1 MSTYYVR
8 PYLYI
13 YLHLRKPKTPK
24 MATIPSHALRHL
36 TLTRPWLRKISCTTS
51 LAFSSQDPLLTYPD
65 NSNNNDTDHTK
76 KTTNSKSQAFF
87 PKKNQVLEL
96 ECESLAF
103 KGKGVCKVADSG
115 FVLLCDNALP
125 GERFIGRVSRKKG
138 SYAEVTKLKTL
149 SPHRDLV
156 DAPCAYASYCG
167 GCKTQNLSYEAQLRA
182 KEQQVRELVIHVGKF
197 SDKNPD
203 FECIMKPIVPC
214 DVQFH
219 YRNKMEF
226 SFGTQKWLP
235 KELLHEKLDGID
247 NYALGL
253 HAPGYFD
260 KILNVDKCLLQSE
273 PANKILATVQDN
285 WKDPELGLS
294 PYNVHS
300 HTGFL
305 KHLVLR
311 TGRDMKTDLPELM
324 VNFVT
329 SSYKPEMLKPL
340 VEKNSAIPEVVSIMN
355 NVNTSV
361 GNTSVGEEEYTLYG
375 KSTITESLRGLTFQ
389 ISANS
394 FFQTNTHQAEVLYKL
409 IEDCAGLRGDAS
421 EIVLDLFCGTGTIGL
436 TLAKKA
442 KHVYGYEVVAQA
454 VADAHRNAKLNGISN
469 TTFLQG
475 DLNKIDENFGK
486 HFPKPDIVISD
497 PNRPGMHMKLIKF
510 LLKLKAPKIVY
521 VSCNPATCARDID
534 YLCHGVMEQN
544 IKGCY
549 KLKSIQPV
557 DMFPHTPHIEC
568 VCLLE
573 LC

>member
-1 MSTYYVR
+1 
-8 PYLYI
+8 
-13 YLHLRKPKTPK
+13 
-24 MATIPSHALRHL
+24 MATIPSHAFRHL
-36 TLTRPWLRKISCTTS
+36 IVTRPWLRRIRCTSS
-51 LAFSSQDPLLTYPD
+51 LAFSCQDTTQTHHENY
-65 NSNNNDTDHTK
+65 NNDDADTNKAK
-76 KTTNSKSQAFF
+76 KSNSQAFF

-138 SYAEVTKLKTL
+138 SYAEVTKLKTI
-149 SPHRDLV
+149 SPHWNFV
-156 DAPCAYASYCG
+156 DAPCEYATYCG
-167 GCKTQNLSYEAQLRA
+167 GCKTQNLSYQAQLRA
-182 KEQQVRELVIHVGKF
+182 KEQQVHELVVHVGKF
-197 SDKNPD
+197 SNKNPD
-203 FECIMKPIVPC
+203 FASIMKPIVPC
-214 DVQFH
+214 DIQFH

-226 SFGTQKWLP
+226 SFGSQKWLP
-235 KELLHEKLDGID
+235 KELLHEKLEGNE

-260 KILNVDKCLLQSE
+260 KILNVNKCLLQSE
-273 PANKILATVQDN
+273 PANKILATVQN
-285 WKDPELGLS
+285 HWKDPELGLS

-300 HTGFL
+300 HAGFL

-311 TGRDMKTDLPELM
+311 TGRDIETGFPELM

-329 SSYKPEMLKPL
+329 SSYKPELLKPL
-340 VEKNSAIPEVVSIMN
+340 VERISAIPEVASIMN
-355 NVNTSV
+355 NVNTSI

-375 KSTITESLRGLTFQ
+375 KPTITETLKGLTFQ

-409 IEDCAGLRGDAS
+409 IEDCAGLRGDGS

-436 TLAKKA
+436 TLAKMA
-442 KHVYGYEVVAQA
+442 RHVYGYEVVPQA
-454 VADAHRNAKLNGISN
+454 VADARRNAKLNGISN
-469 TTFLQG
+469 ATFIEG
-475 DLNKIDENFGK
+475 DLNKIGENFGK
-486 HFPKPDIVISD
+486 DFPKPDIVISD

-510 LLKLKAPKIVY
+510 LLKLKAPRIVY

-534 YLCHGVMEQN
+534 YLCHGVAEQN

-549 KLKSIQPV
+549 KLKSLQPV

-568 VCLLE
+568 VCQLE
-573 LC
+573 LS

>member
-1 MSTYYVR
+1 
-8 PYLYI
+8 
-13 YLHLRKPKTPK
+13 
-24 MATIPSHALRHL
+24 MASTIPSHALRHL
-36 TLTRPWLRKISCTTS
+36 TLTRPWFSKIRCTTS
-51 LAFSSQDPLLTYPD
+51 LASSSEDPHQIFPL
-65 NSNNNDTDHTK
+65 NADTGS
-76 KTTNSKSQAFF
+76 KTGNNSKSQAFF

-103 KGKGVCKVADSG
+103 KGIGVCKVADSG
-115 FVLLCDNALP
+115 FVLLCNNALP

-149 SPHRDLV
+149 SPHWDFV
-156 DAPCAYASYCG
+156 DAPCEYASYCG

-182 KEQQVRELVIHVGKF
+182 KEQQ
-197 SDKNPD
+197 
-203 FECIMKPIVPC
+203 
-214 DVQFH
+214 
-219 YRNKMEF
+219 MEF
-226 SFGTQKWLP
+226 SFGSQKWLP
-235 KELLHEKLDGID
+235 KELLHEKLDGND

-253 HAPGYFD
+253 HAPGFFD

-273 PANKILATVQDN
+273 PANKILATVQDS

-300 HTGFL
+300 HAGFL

-311 TGRDMKTDLPELM
+311 TGRDMSTGLPELM

-340 VEKNSAIPEVVSIMN
+340 VEKISTIPEVVSIMN
-355 NVNTSV
+355 NVTTSI

-375 KSTITESLRGLTFQ
+375 KTTITESLRGLTFQ

-454 VADAHRNAKLNGISN
+454 VADANKNAKLNGINN
-469 TTFLQG
+469 TTFVQG

-534 YLCHGVMEQN
+534 YLCHGAVEQK

-549 KLKSIQPV
+549 KLRSIQPV